1 MSVSWL
7 WWLAT
12 GFVGV
17 QLLTLLSNL
26 AAFPV
31 LGTAQEVEDGA
42 NAPQASQ
49 APKVSI
55 LIPARNEEE
64 NLPVTLPRILA
75 QPDLYEVL
83 VLDDDSE
90 DRTAEV
96 LALFAAQYPKLRAL
110 QGEPLPE
117 GWGGKNWACEQL
129 AEAASGTLL
138 IFTDADVMWEKGAL
152 SGLLEFQ
159 RIQKAAFVSV
169 WPRQITHTFKERL
182 YVPIVDL
189 ILLGLL
195 PYVGV
200 KHLPFAMFSAGNG
213 QLMLWTRR
221 AYRRVGGHKA
231 FKGEVLEDVRMGQAA
246 KRQGLRVALAL
257 GGDALST
264 RMYKSEAEIL
274 EGFSKNIL
282 SAHSNSRLFLTLSL
296 VMNTLAYT
304 LSWLFALINPLWL
317 VPATLGVFQR
327 GLTAYKTRR
336 TPLEAFLQ
344 PLAAYPLL
352 RVGVRAL
359 LRGGRY
365 SWRGREYER

>member
-1 MSVSWL
+1 MSVGWL

-26 AAFPV
+26 STFPV
-31 LGTAQEVEDGA
+31 LKAAREVETTL
-42 NAPQASQ
+42 PQV
-49 APKVSI
+49 PKVSI
-55 LIPARNEEE
+55 LIPARNEED

-75 QPDLYEVL
+75 QQGIYEVL
-83 VLDDDSE
+83 VLDDDSQ

-110 QGEPLPE
+110 QGEAPPG
-117 GWGGKNWACEQL
+117 GWNGKNWACEQL
-129 AEAASGTLL
+129 ANAASGTLL
-138 IFTDADVMWEKGAL
+138 IFTDADVLWEAGAL
-152 SGLLEFQ
+152 LGLLEFQ
-159 RIQKAAFVSV
+159 QTQKAAFVSV
-169 WPRQITHTFKERL
+169 WPRQITRTFKERL

-189 ILLGLL
+189 ILLGWL
-195 PYVGV
+195 PYIGV
-200 KHLPFAMFSAGNG
+200 KHLPFGAFSAGNG

-257 GGDALST
+257 GGDMLST
-264 RMYKSEAEIL
+264 RMYKNENEIL

-282 SAHSNSRLFLTLSL
+282 SAHGNSRPFLALSL
-296 VMNTLAYT
+296 ALNTLAYT
-304 LSWLFALINPLWL
+304 LSWVFALINPLWL
-317 VPATLGVFQR
+317 VPAALGVFQR
-327 GLTAYKTRR
+327 GLTAYKTHR

-359 LRGGRY
+359 LRNGRY
-365 SWRGREYER
+365 AWRGREYEG